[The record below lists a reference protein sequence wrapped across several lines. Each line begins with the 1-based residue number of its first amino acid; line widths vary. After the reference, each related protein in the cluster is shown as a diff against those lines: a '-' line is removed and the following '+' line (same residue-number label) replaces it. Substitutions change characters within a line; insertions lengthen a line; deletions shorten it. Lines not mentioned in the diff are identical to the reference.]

1 MNKPTPPWKIIK
13 RFLVSKLFLFSI
25 SIILIALVV
34 NVGKESYR
42 KYQLKKEIDSLN
54 ASIEQL
60 QGKNHQLS
68 NLMEYFKQESY
79 LEKEARLKLN
89 LKKPGEQVVI
99 LSSDLDNDP
108 SVSEDVLDQPESLD
122 PEETANHW
130 KWWEYFFSN

>member
-122 PEETANHW
+122 SEETANHW